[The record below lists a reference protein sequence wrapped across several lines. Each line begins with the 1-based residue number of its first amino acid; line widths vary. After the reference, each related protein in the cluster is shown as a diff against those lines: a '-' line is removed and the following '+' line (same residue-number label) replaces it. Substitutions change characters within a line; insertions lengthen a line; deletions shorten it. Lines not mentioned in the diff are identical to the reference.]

1 MNSGGTDMKTT
12 DERVGEFLIFLFVVL
27 FLATVVIF
35 CGPIIIFTLIFALV
49 IRLFINN
56 RISTFIAITSLIF
69 LVISIKI
76 WGALP
81 LIQFSSWWKGIK
93 HLDSLLRVVEN
104 KIQGGLPFTVTYK
117 SYIMALLVSIILSKI
132 AIVLLN
138 RLGITFFT
146 KEKEQKLDNYKK
158 SSKYKQ
164 IYSSKE
170 KHLKKIQNNY
180 RKSSKNVVC
189 LGMDIYKK
197 TVNFS
202 TKDLFTHGI
211 VQGTTGTGKTYMMYN
226 IMEEA
231 LKENLGVIFVDGK
244 GDPKTEKEITR
255 LANFYGKK
263 VYVFSDRSK
272 WHYNP
277 VKYGKAT
284 AIKDRLMAVMDW
296 SEQYYKNESENT
308 LQQIILFIQDYIKL
322 EAETGHRTTQGAP
335 LKNDLKTYMRFLNLS
350 EIANYLFQEQSY
362 FIVGKATEGLTETFD
377 TEHKNYFDI
386 PKDNENTKLC
396 KKYIK
401 MFFNQEQLT
410 VEDVENIEEDNKEKN
425 KLIRGLRTQL
435 ELLLYSDL
443 GNKFDEKEG
452 ETLDIQK
459 IISQGD
465 VVLFSLDSNNYDS
478 FIETIGRFIIS
489 DCAYITTELYGNTDN
504 FNGVLGVF
512 DEFGSYG
519 NDKIVSILSKARSA
533 KMGAILGI
541 QSISDL
547 QNKAKDIDIKEQT
560 IDNCNLFI
568 LGRTNSP
575 KNTEE
580 IAGLIGTYKDIDRT
594 VMTENQGGK
603 FLRFET
609 QGERGTVRKVN
620 KFKFSPDEIKEL
632 PNYQFYYVNKNIEE
646 DNSKK
651 VFARNVFEGL

>member
-1 MNSGGTDMKTT
+1 MSKVKEEIKTS
-12 DERVGEFLIFLFVVL
+12 DEHVGEFVGYGLLLILVIVTLVFFSPVL
-27 FLATVVIF
+27 VI
-35 CGPIIIFTLIFALV
+35 TLICTILMKTFLSSKVSTILCSLSLLFFVCCIYFWSGLPILQFAE
-49 IRLFINN
+49 
-56 RISTFIAITSLIF
+56 
-69 LVISIKI
+69 
-76 WGALP
+76 
-81 LIQFSSWWKGIK
+81 WWKGIK
-93 HLDSLLRVVEN
+93 PFEPILKKAEEL
-104 KIQGGLPFTVTYK
+104 IQHSSPFSVTIK
-117 SYIMALLVSIILSKI
+117 SYIMSLLLSIIISKI
-132 AIVLLN
+132 LVIVVN
-138 RLGITFFT
+138 RLGVTFFT
-146 KEKEQKLDNYKK
+146 KEKEQKLENYKN
-158 SSKYKQ
+158 SNKYKQ
-164 IYSSKE
+164 MYSSKE
-170 KHLKKIQNNY
+170 KHLNEIQKKY
-180 RKSSKNVVC
+180 RKDNKNVVC

-197 TVNFS
+197 AVNFS
-202 TKDLFTHGI
+202 IKDLFTHCI

-226 IMEEA
+226 IMEEG

-244 GDPKTEKEITR
+244 GDPKTEKEIKKI
-255 LANFYGKK
+255 ADFYGKNL
-263 VYVFSDRSK
+263 YVFSDRSK

-308 LQQIILFIQDYIKL
+308 LQQIILFIQEYIKI
-322 EAETGHRTTQGAP
+322 EKKSGHRTTQGNP
-335 LKNDLKTYMRFLNLS
+335 LKNDLNTYMRFLNLT
-350 EIANYLFQEQSY
+350 EIANYLFQEQSH
-362 FIVGKATEGLTETFD
+362 FIVSAANQNLSDNFDDTPHSFELPEET
-377 TEHKNYFDI
+377 
-386 PKDNENTKLC
+386 ENTKIC

-401 MFFNQEQLT
+401 LFFNKEQLT
-410 VEDVENIEEDNKEKN
+410 IEDLENIEEENKEKN

-435 ELLLYSDL
+435 ELLMYSDL
-443 GNKFDEKEG
+443 GEKFEEKDG
-452 ETLDIQK
+452 ETLDIK
-459 IISQGD
+459 EIISNGD
-465 VVLFSLDSNNYDS
+465 IVLFSLDSNNYDS
-478 FIETIGRFIIS
+478 FISTIGRFIIS
-489 DCAYITTELYGNTDN
+489 DCAYITTELYGQTDN

-519 NDKIVSILSKARSA
+519 NDKIISILSKARSA

-603 FLRFET
+603 LFRLET

-632 PNYQFYYVNKNIEE
+632 PNYQFYYVNKNIE
-646 DNSKK
+646 DSNSKK
-651 VFARNVFEGL
+651 VFARNVFNGLD